1 MRQVNH
7 LNYFSPT
14 GIIFNNTLAIKIAN
28 SLTTTDS
35 MSLLRLVI
43 EKKGRASTILDEK
56 SS

>member
-28 SLTTTDS
+28 SLITTDS
-35 MSLLRLVI
+35 MSLLRLAI
-43 EKKGRASTILDEK
+43 EKGRASTILDEK
-56 SS
+56 PS